1 MAGARRSCSP
11 DRLGERRLHLRASG
25 APIHRRGPVLSGG
38 GEGGSDRAFC
48 RQGRLHSSSR
58 PSSRRTGPGQP
69 CHATRQR
76 ESRVR
81 SIQRALSL
89 IQCSSLRYD
98 HPTEVRSGLTHF
110 DHRCPATGGTRLGPR
125 WRLLSRARDAA
136 RSERVGRSG
145 PGNRTL
151 PPWQPGSS
159 LPGVGLRLGALFSSA
174 SAISACD

>member
-1 MAGARRSCSP
+1 MLVDHAAPIAQVSAGSICAPLEHQFTVVVLFCQQVGKAAP
-11 DRLGERRLHLRASG
+11 IALFVDRDACVVAAGRAAGTRDRASLAAPPGRQEVACG
-25 APIHRRGPVLSGG
+25 AVH
-38 GEGGSDRAFC
+38 
-48 RQGRLHSSSR
+48 
-58 PSSRRTGPGQP
+58 
-69 CHATRQR
+69 
-76 ESRVR
+76 
-81 SIQRALSL
+81 RALSL

-151 PPWQPGSS
+151 HPWQPGSS
-159 LPGVGLRLGALFSSA
+159 LPGVGLQLGALFSSA
-174 SAISACD
+174 SAVSACD